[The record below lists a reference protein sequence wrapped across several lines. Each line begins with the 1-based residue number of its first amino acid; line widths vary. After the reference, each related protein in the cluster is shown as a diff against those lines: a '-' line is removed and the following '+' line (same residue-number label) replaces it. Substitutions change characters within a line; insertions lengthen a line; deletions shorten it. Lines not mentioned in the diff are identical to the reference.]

1 MLPREV
7 TSIGITHSFWG
18 RARQFLTLFIFA
30 SLVSCSGGGG
40 SDTRAPPEPNEP
52 NQPNEPNKPPP
63 PGIDNHS
70 LAAAGSMHGS
80 NRSLEVFEIEGGVDM
95 WLESFS
101 QADFT
106 LLPYGERP
114 VWHLKTQ
121 STVPS
126 DAYIAEIKYVVD
138 RGYRVIS
145 TMKLLE
151 GERLTAPVQRTE
163 LLQRIDLHIDTLC
176 NAGACPDV
184 FSVDNEPDIDPSP
197 EQGSLDLW
205 NAYSLTLDTIAEGL
219 IAAKREHGVE
229 IALPAIG
236 LFGHWQEFGSQ
247 AVALMGERMQE
258 FSIWLFHVY
267 DHPPGFQ
274 SNYNL
279 SQIARLK
286 TGNPTIE
293 VVASETAVGFV
304 KAGESPEDKP
314 WIQGK
319 LGAVYFAAQIASSVM
334 SGIKPCHFL
343 LINVNS
349 GIIRRPDLDPTLRQQ
364 VSSWI
369 GQTLFAPGF
378 FLDPQRSSITL
389 DSFHIVT
396 SNGQKDRLLEGRY
409 IPRFISRS
417 VGRALLMK
425 HFSLSR
431 TEIESLAGIEDEAR
445 EIEMSFAVQPIPDRP
460 PQATLLHQMSYQ
472 NDVGDISWFI
482 IEETPVS
489 PEQ

>member
-1 MLPREV
+1 MFHR
-7 TSIGITHSFWG
+7 
-18 RARQFLTLFIFA
+18 FLTLIIFA
-30 SLVSCSGGGG
+30 CLVSCGGGGG
-40 SDTRAPPEPNEP
+40 SAATAPPAEPNEP
-52 NQPNEPNKPPP
+52 NEPPTLD
-63 PGIDNHS
+63 IDNES
-70 LAAAGSMHGS
+70 LAAASSMHGS
-80 NRSLEVFEIEGGVDM
+80 NRLLDVFEIEGGVDL
-95 WLESFS
+95 WLESFA

-126 DAYIAEIKYVVD
+126 DAYIAEIKYVVA

-151 GERLTAPVQRTE
+151 SERLTDPTQKTE

-176 NAGACPDV
+176 NADACPDV

-197 EQGSLDLW
+197 EQGSFALW

-219 IAAKREHGVE
+219 IAAKEEHGVK

-258 FSIWLFHVY
+258 FSIWLYHVY
-267 DHPPGFQ
+267 DHPPSFQ
-274 SNYNL
+274 ASYNL
-279 SQIARLK
+279 SQIAKVR
-286 TGNPTIE
+286 TANNNIE
-293 VVASETAVGFV
+293 VVASETATDFV
-304 KAGESPEDKP
+304 KAGEGPENKP
-314 WIQGK
+314 WVQGE
-319 LGAVYFAAQIASSVM
+319 LGAIYFAAQIASSVM

-349 GIIRRPDLDPTLRQQ
+349 GIISRPDLEPTLRQQ

-378 FLDPQRSSITL
+378 VLNPQRSSIAL

-396 SNGQKDRLLEGRY
+396 SNGQNDRLLEGRY

-417 VGRALLMK
+417 VGRALLMN
-425 HFSLSR
+425 HFDLSR
-431 TEIESLAGIEDEAR
+431 
-445 EIEMSFAVQPIPDRP
+445 
-460 PQATLLHQMSYQ
+460 
-472 NDVGDISWFI
+472 
-482 IEETPVS
+482 
-489 PEQ
+489 